1 MKKAL
6 LLFAAL
12 CIATTGFAQLPF
24 ATLTHNDSVR
34 VFHGIYA
41 LQQAHAAAV
50 NGDVIN
56 LSSGVF
62 DAVHITKAVTIRG
75 AGMFA
80 DNATGRQSTSIRNGF
95 TVAVTDTVNR
105 LELIGLYF
113 ISGAGMTIY
122 KAYHPQF
129 IKCRFQTVNATNR
142 NNQQTTDITY
152 NATFIN
158 CIVQRW
164 YSNYNSSSWS
174 AHATQFYNSVVLN
187 YDNDQEPGVQIVNSI
202 VHISNS
208 ASALNNKTIL
218 NSILYNNNEN
228 NGYLNGYTVFNSIGI
243 NDYRYNSNYQYS
255 RTYFDLTNMSGH
267 YLYNYPSNTSGT
279 WTNPFS
285 MVFQTFRGTYSDGMS
300 MALNDNIATT
310 ILGEDSTQV
319 GIYGGYYPWDPS
331 VSNPLIG
338 HCTAARRTDAQGM
351 LQVDIEIIN
360 NDEEEPEGDT
370 PSDFD

>member
-6 LLFAAL
+6 LLLTAL
-12 CIATTGFAQLPF
+12 CIATLGFAQLPF

-34 VFHGIYA
+34 VFHGISA

-62 DAVHITKAVTIRG
+62 DAVNITKAVTIRG

-80 DNATGRQSTSIRNGF
+80 DNATGRQNTSIRNAF

-113 ISGAGMTIY
+113 ISGASMTIY

-129 IKCRFQTVNATNR
+129 IKCRFQNVSATNR
-142 NNQQTTDITY
+142 NGQQTTDITY
-152 NATFIN
+152 NANFIN
-158 CIVQRW
+158 CIVNHWQSSTW
-164 YSNYNSSSWS
+164 NNNSSWS
-174 AHATQFYNSVVLN
+174 AHATQFYNSVILG
-187 YDNDQEPGVQIVNSI
+187 YSHTDEPGVQIVNSI
-202 VHISNS
+202 VKIDPDANN
-208 ASALNNKTIL
+208 LNNKTIL
-218 NSILYNNNEN
+218 NSILYINSAYYS
-228 NGYLNGYTVFNSIGI
+228 NGSLNGYTVFNSIGI
-243 NDYRYNSNYQYS
+243 NTTSGGAYN
-255 RTYFDLTNMSGH
+255 YFDLTNMSGH
-267 YLYNYPSNTSGT
+267 YLHNYGG
-279 WTNPFS
+279 FAQ
-285 MVFQTFRGTYSDGMS
+285 VFQTFRGTYSDGMS

-331 VSNPLIG
+331 VSNPFIG
-338 HCTAARRTDAQGM
+338 HCTAARRTDEQGM

-360 NDEEEPEGDT
+360 NDDDDE
-370 PSDFD
+370 

>member
-6 LLFAAL
+6 LLFSAL
-12 CIATTGFAQLPF
+12 CIATLGFAQLPF

-62 DAVHITKAVTIRG
+62 DAVNITKAVTIRG

-129 IKCRFQTVNATNR
+129 IKCRFQTVHANNR
-142 NNQQTTDITY
+142 NNQETTDITY

-158 CIVQRW
+158 CIVQEW
-164 YSNYNSSSWS
+164 YSNYWNNGANWS

-187 YDNDQEPGVQIVNSI
+187 YSYEQEPGVQIVNSI
-202 VHISNS
+202 VNISTS

-218 NSILYNNNEN
+218 NSILYCNCYY
-228 NGYLNGYTVFNSIGI
+228 GSLNGYTVFNSIGI
-243 NDYRYNSNYQYS
+243 NTFSGRN
-255 RTYFDLTNMSGH
+255 YFDMTNMSGH
-267 YLYNYPSNTSGT
+267 YLHNYTSYAQ
-279 WTNPFS
+279 
-285 MVFQTFRGTYSDGMS
+285 VFQTFRGTYSDGMS
-300 MALNDNIATT
+300 MALNDNIATS

-360 NDEEEPEGDT
+360 NDEEEQEGDT

>member
-6 LLFAAL
+6 LLLTAL
-12 CIATTGFAQLPF
+12 CIATLGFAQLPF

-34 VFHGIYA
+34 VFHGISA

-62 DAVHITKAVTIRG
+62 DAVNITKAVTIRG

-80 DNATGRQSTSIRNGF
+80 DNATGRQNTSIRNAF

-113 ISGAGMTIY
+113 ISGASMTIY

-129 IKCRFQTVNATNR
+129 IKCRFQNVTATYR
-142 NNQQTTDITY
+142 NGQQTTDITY
-152 NATFIN
+152 NANFIN
-158 CIVQRW
+158 CIVQQW
-164 YSNYNSSSWS
+164 QPTPWNNNSSW
-174 AHATQFYNSVVLN
+174 ATNATQFYNSVILS
-187 YDNDQEPGVQIVNSI
+187 YQYTYEPDVQIVNSI
-202 VHISNS
+202 VNIPHDANS
-208 ASALNNKTIL
+208 LNNKIIL
-218 NSILYNNNEN
+218 NSILYSNHLSNS
-228 NGYLNGYTVFNSIGI
+228 GSLNGYTVFNSIGI
-243 NDYRYNSNYQYS
+243 NYYRYYGNSGSYFN
-255 RTYFDLTNMSGH
+255 TYFDLTNMSGH
-267 YLYNYPSNTSGT
+267 YLYNYPSNTAGT
-279 WTNPFS
+279 STNPFS

-331 VSNPLIG
+331 VSNPFIG
-338 HCTAARRTDAQGM
+338 HCTAARRTDEQGM

-360 NDEEEPEGDT
+360 NDDDDE
-370 PSDFD
+370 

>member
-62 DAVHITKAVTIRG
+62 DAVNITKAVTIRG

-80 DNATGRQSTSIRNGF
+80 DNATGRQSTSIRNAF

-113 ISGAGMTIY
+113 ISGANMTIY

-129 IKCRFQTVNATNR
+129 IKCRFQTVHATYR

-158 CIVQRW
+158 CIVQQW
-164 YSNYNSSSWS
+164 YSNNNSSSWS

-187 YDNDQEPGVQIVNSI
+187 FDNNQEPGVQIVNSI

-218 NSILYNNNEN
+218 NSILYYY
-228 NGYLNGYTVFNSIGI
+228 NGGNSGSLNGYTVFNSIGI
-243 NDYRYNSNYQYS
+243 NDYRYTSDYQYS
-255 RTYFDLTNMSGH
+255 STYFDLTNMSGH
-267 YLYNYPSNTSGT
+267 YLYNFPSTST

-300 MALNDNIATT
+300 MALNDNIANT

-360 NDEEEPEGDT
+360 NDEEEQEGDT